1 MMIKGRPSLI
11 TVKVNIAPQ
20 SISAGAARGGKMIAG
35 GRRLSASL
43 RDKDEKKNPL
53 FTAASKNCTW
63 KVEGSKDCKGYL
75 TFRGKDSPMGVIIL
89 QEWWGLNQSIQK
101 VAEHVAQ
108 QNFRTVIPDLY
119 RGKVA
124 KDAEDA
130 KHLQEALDFQRAV
143 ADVQGAVDF
152 LMHYGCKKPSVLG
165 FSMGGNL
172 AFHCLSEVKN
182 LFCGVVFYGAPE
194 VDKFDFSKI
203 KLPMQLHFG
212 NKDSMQGFSDAE
224 TANKLEN
231 KLKEQNLPALEFH
244 RYENCDHAFMNED
257 RPEVYNAEQTKVA
270 WNRVWPFWRKHLA
283 S

>member
-1 MMIKGRPSLI
+1 
-11 TVKVNIAPQ
+11 
-20 SISAGAARGGKMIAG
+20 
-35 GRRLSASL
+35 
-43 RDKDEKKNPL
+43 
-53 FTAASKNCTW
+53 
-63 KVEGSKDCKGYL
+63 
-75 TFRGKDSPMGVIIL
+75 MGVIIL
-89 QEWWGLNQSIQK
+89 FEWWGLNQSIQK

-172 AFHCLSEVKN
+172 AFHCLAEVKN
-182 LFCGVVFYGAPE
+182 LHCGVVFYGAPE
-194 VDKFDFSKI
+194 VEKFDFSKI

-212 NKDSMQGFSDAE
+212 TKDSMQGFSDPE

-244 RYENCDHAFMNED
+244 RYENCDHGFMNED
-257 RPEVYNAEQTKVA
+257 RPEVYNAEQTKIA
-270 WNRVWPFWRKHLA
+270 WNKVWPFWRKHLA
-283 S
+283 T